1 MENDETNEMAESTE
15 KKASIK
21 LVQASRTMPN
31 ETWPMYVVKAM
42 VDYLGYEVGQ
52 RLTKAQVQA
61 LVDNGDI
68 KVTIS

>member
-1 MENDETNEMAESTE
+1 MADENDNVMDEATD

-21 LVQASRTMPN
+21 LVQATRTMPN
-31 ETWPMYVVKAM
+31 ETWPMYVVKSM

-61 LVDNGDI
+61 LVDNGGI